1 MTDKTYKPIS
11 AGLKILKALDIIAM
25 SSEPVTVKEI
35 TEMTEEP
42 YGTTMTH
49 ITTLEQAGYIE
60 RVGDGYIITL
70 KLGTFWAKKKASLQ
84 GVMSRTQAELREIGA

>member
-1 MTDKTYKPIS
+1 MASTYKSIA
-11 AGLKILKALDIIAM
+11 AGLKILKVLDIIGLSTVPM
-25 SSEPVTVKEI
+25 SGKDVAEVA
-35 TEMTEEP
+35 EEA
-42 YGTTMTH
+42 YGSTMTH

-84 GVMSRTQAELREIGA
+84 GVITRTQADLREIGA